1 MSDTLT
7 QPDAAAANRADL
19 VGRFA
24 ALRDADPRIRIRDAA
39 ARLGASEG
47 ELVARLPGAR
57 ALRAD
62 WPALLHG
69 FARAGEVM
77 ALTRNDACVHERHGR
92 YEEVSVSG
100 RMGLVLGPDIDL
112 RLFLGRWR
120 HAVFVPAGQPGSPR
134 GSIQVFDAA
143 GTAVHKV
150 FATEATHPA
159 ALPALADALADP
171 EAAPLLAEPHAPR
184 PAPRPDAEVDAAAL
198 RSGWAALRD
207 THDFFPL
214 LRRTGAAR
222 QQAFRLAGTGW
233 AERVARDAV
242 QAALGAAARDAVP
255 VMVFV
260 GNPGCIQIHS
270 GPVETLAPMGP
281 WFNVLDPRFNLHLR
295 TDAITGGWLV
305 RKPTDDGM
313 VTSIEIFDAD
323 DDVILML
330 FGLRK
335 PGRPED
341 PRWRAIAEAA
351 ARA

>member
-7 QPDAAAANRADL
+7 QPAATAGADL
-19 VGRFA
+19 LDRFM
-24 ALRDADPRIRIRDAA
+24 ALQEAEPRLRLRDAA

-47 ELVARLPGAR
+47 ELVARLPRAQ
-57 ALRAD
+57 ALRTD
-62 WPALLHG
+62 WTALLNG
-69 FARAGEVM
+69 LSQAGEVM
-77 ALTRNDACVHERHGR
+77 ALTRNEACVHERHGR
-92 YEEVSVSG
+92 YEQVSVSG
-100 RMGLVLGPDIDL
+100 HMGLVLGPDIDL

-143 GTAVHKV
+143 GVALHKV
-150 FATEATHPA
+150 FATEATDPD
-159 ALPALADALADP
+159 ALPALAATLADAA
-171 EAAPLLAEPHAPR
+171 AAPLLAEPAAPR
-184 PAPRPDAEVDAAAL
+184 PTPRPDAEVDAEAL
-198 RSGWAALRD
+198 RSGWAGLRD

-222 QQAFRLAGTGW
+222 EQAFRLAGDAW
-233 AERVARDAV
+233 AERVALDSV
-242 QAALGAAARDAVP
+242 QVALGAAARDAVP

-270 GPVETLAPMGP
+270 GPVRRLVPMGP

-295 TDAITGGWLV
+295 TDAIRSAWLI

-313 VTSIEIFDAD
+313 VTSIEIFDAG

-351 ARA
+351 TRA